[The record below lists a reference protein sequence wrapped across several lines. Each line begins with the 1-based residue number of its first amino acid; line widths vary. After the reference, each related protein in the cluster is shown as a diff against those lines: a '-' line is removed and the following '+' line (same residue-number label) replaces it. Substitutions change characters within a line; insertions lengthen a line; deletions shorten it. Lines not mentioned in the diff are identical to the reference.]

1 MYSFEPSEEQ
11 KMLTDVALKFAVNDI
26 RQAAHE
32 ADETGQLPKALID
45 KGWELGLLQSSIPEE
60 YGGFGARSAVTMV
73 LVAEELAYGDLAAAM
88 AILAPGLFAL
98 PILIAGSEEQKRT
111 YLPKF
116 CEGGYLPATAALI
129 EPRYDFQPGAL
140 KTTAR
145 DDGDG
150 WVLDGEKGYVPLAA
164 DAEHLLVYA
173 ALDGQTQGFIVRKD
187 TPGLSIGEREKNM
200 GIRALPTYSVKL
212 SNCKLPCKDRLGG
225 EGGHDFAPIINA
237 SRTALAALAVGVSR
251 GAYEYALKYAKERE
265 AFGEP
270 IAHRQSIAFMLAE
283 IATEIEATR
292 LMTWEAAWLLDQGRD
307 AGREAYLAK
316 ITADDVSL
324 MCTDRAVQ
332 ILGGHGYIRDHP
344 VEMWLRNARGFAT
357 FEGMAIV

>member
-11 KMLTDVALKFAVNDI
+11 KMLVDATLKFATKDI

-32 ADETGQLPKALID
+32 ADEMGQLPRALID
-45 KGWELGLLQSSIPEE
+45 KGWELGLLQASIPER
-60 YGGFGARSAVTMV
+60 YGGFGDRSAMNMV
-73 LVAEELAYGDLAAAM
+73 LAVEELAYGDLATAM

-98 PILIAGSEEQKRT
+98 PILLGGSEEQKQT
-111 YLPKF
+111 YLPDF
-116 CEGGYLPATAALI
+116 CEGGYLPASAALI
-129 EPRYDFQPGAL
+129 ELRHDFQPESL
-140 KTTAR
+140 RTTASKK
-145 DDGDG
+145 GDN

-164 DAEHLLVYA
+164 EAEFLLVYA

-187 TPGLSIGEREKNM
+187 APGLSIGAREQNM
-200 GIRALPTYSVKL
+200 GIRALPTYGVRL
-212 SNCKLPCKDRLGG
+212 SNCKVDLADRLGG
-225 EGGHDFAPIINA
+225 GGGHDFAPIINA
-237 SRTALAALAVGVSR
+237 SRTALAAMAVGVSR

-283 IATEIEATR
+283 MATEIEASR
-292 LMTWEAAWLLDQGRD
+292 LMAWEAAWLLDQGRD
-307 AGREAYLAK
+307 ARREAYLAK
-316 ITADDVSL
+316 ITADDISL

-344 VEMWLRNARGFAT
+344 VEMWLRNARGFPS

>member
-1 MYSFEPSEEQ
+1 MFSFEPSEEQ
-11 KMLTDVALKFAVNDI
+11 KMLVDAVLKFALKDI
-26 RQAAHE
+26 REAAPE
-32 ADETGQLPKALID
+32 ADEKCQLPQTLIG
-45 KGWELGLLQSSIPEE
+45 KGWDLGLLQSSIPEE
-60 YGGFGARSAVTMV
+60 YGGFGARSAVT
-73 LVAEELAYGDLAAAM
+73 LALAAEELAYGDLATAM
-88 AILAPGLFAL
+88 AILAPNLFAL
-98 PILIAGSEEQKRT
+98 PILIAGSQEQKQAH
-111 YLPKF
+111 LPKF
-116 CEGGYLPATAALI
+116 CEGGYLPATAALM

-150 WVLDGEKGYVPLAA
+150 WVLDGEKCYVPLAA

-173 ALDGQTQGFIVRKD
+173 ALDGQTQGFIVRKGM
-187 TPGLSIGEREKNM
+187 PGLSIGEREQNM
-200 GIRALPTYSVKL
+200 GIRALPTYTLHL
-212 SNCKLPCKDRLGG
+212 SNCKVACVDRLGG
-225 EGGHDFAPIINA
+225 EAGHDFAPIINA
-237 SRTALAALAVGVSR
+237 SRAALAAMAVGVSR

-270 IAHRQSIAFMLAE
+270 IAQRQSIAFMLAE
-283 IATEIEATR
+283 MATEIEATR
-292 LMTWEAAWLLDQGRD
+292 LMAWEAAWLIDQRRD
-307 AGREAYLAK
+307 ATREAYLAK
-316 ITADDVSL
+316 ITADDISL

>member
-11 KMLTDVALKFAVNDI
+11 HMLVEAVRRFAVKDI
-26 RQAAHE
+26 REAARE
-32 ADETGQLPKALID
+32 AEETGMLPKPLMD
-45 KGWELGLLQSSIPEE
+45 KGWELGLLQSSIPEQ
-60 YGGFGARSAVTMV
+60 YGGFGARSAVT
-73 LVAEELAYGDLAAAM
+73 LALAAEELAYGDLAAAM

-98 PILIAGSEEQKRT
+98 PILIAGSDEQKKT

-116 CEGGYLPATAALI
+116 CEGGYRPATAALL
-129 EPRYDFQPGAL
+129 EPRYDFDSVAL
-140 KTTAR
+140 KVKAR

-150 WVLDGEKGYVPLAA
+150 WVLDGDKCCVPLAA

-173 ALDGQTQGFIVRKD
+173 ALDGRTQGFVVHKD
-187 TPGLSIGEREKNM
+187 TPGLTVGEREQNM
-200 GIRALPTYSVKL
+200 GLRALPTYPLKL
-212 SNCKLPCKDRLGG
+212 SNCKVACADRLGG

-237 SRTALAALAVGVSR
+237 SRVALAALAVGVSR
-251 GAYEYALKYAKERE
+251 AAYAYALKYAKERE

-283 IATEIEATR
+283 MATEIEATR
-292 LMTWEAAWLLDQGRD
+292 LMAWEAAWLLDQGRE
-307 AGREAYLAK
+307 ATREAYLAK
-316 ITADDVSL
+316 ITADDVAL

-344 VEMWLRNARGFAT
+344 VEMWLRNGRGFPS
-357 FEGMAIV
+357 FEGMAMV